1 MDPWWVAIAVAVI
14 GGPVM
19 WFLNRLDR
27 RNTSQHQASLTVL
40 EETRTLVGN
49 VDSKVDKLEAK
60 VDNLDD
66 RIFSHVENHEKGPFV
81 A

>member
-27 RNTSQHQASLTVL
+27 RNTSQHRASLAVL

-60 VDNLDD
+60 VDRLDD
-66 RIFSHVENHEKGPFV
+66 RIFNHVEDHHKGPFV